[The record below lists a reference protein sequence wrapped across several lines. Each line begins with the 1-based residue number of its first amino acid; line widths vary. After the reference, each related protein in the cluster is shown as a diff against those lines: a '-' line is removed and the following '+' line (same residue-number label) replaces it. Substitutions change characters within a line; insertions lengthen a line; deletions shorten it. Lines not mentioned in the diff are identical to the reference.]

1 MHSRGHRFGPAGP
14 WVWSAAVERGEIHA
28 VGRRSTGGA
37 HPRARSQDIALHRDV
52 GATSQESP
60 HAQSDRR
67 DSRYRAPRNTRR
79 GDPGMTKPRDYE
91 SIPGTYVYDAERGR
105 IGYALNMFC
114 MSLNKAEN
122 RQRFKENAAPYL
134 DRFALTSEQRRTVLE
149 RDWLGMLRVG
159 GNIYY
164 TIKIA
169 FCDGLTFQD
178 VAGMMSGVPKETY
191 AQMMLAGGRSPEGN
205 RFKDEIPPETDHG

>member
-1 MHSRGHRFGPAGP
+1 MS
-14 WVWSAAVERGEIHA
+14 
-28 VGRRSTGGA
+28 
-37 HPRARSQDIALHRDV
+37 
-52 GATSQESP
+52 
-60 HAQSDRR
+60 
-67 DSRYRAPRNTRR
+67 
-79 GDPGMTKPRDYE
+79 KPRDYE

-105 IGYALNMFC
+105 LGYALNMFC

-122 RQRFKENAAPYL
+122 RKRFKENEAGYL
-134 DRFALTSEQRRTVLE
+134 DGFALNAEQRRTILE

-178 VAGMMSGVPKETY
+178 VAGMMSGVSKETY
-191 AQMMLAGGRSPEGN
+191 AQMMLAGGRSPDGN
-205 RFKDEIPPETDHG
+205 RYKDTAQDPDPVQDLDSAPDLGSAQTQHG

>member
-1 MHSRGHRFGPAGP
+1 MT
-14 WVWSAAVERGEIHA
+14 ER
-28 VGRRSTGGA
+28 
-37 HPRARSQDIALHRDV
+37 
-52 GATSQESP
+52 
-60 HAQSDRR
+60 
-67 DSRYRAPRNTRR
+67 N
-79 GDPGMTKPRDYE
+79 DYD
-91 SIPGTYVYDAERGR
+91 SIPGTYVYDARRGR

-122 RQRFKENAAPYL
+122 RVRFKSDEAAYL
-134 DRFALTSEQRRTVLE
+134 DTFPLTADQRRAVLE
-149 RDWLGMLRVG
+149 RDWLGMLKVG

-191 AQMMLAGGRSPEGN
+191 VQMMLAGGRSPEGN
-205 RFKDEIPPETDHG
+205 RFKDPVKAGE

>member
-1 MHSRGHRFGPAGP
+1 M
-14 WVWSAAVERGEIHA
+14 SA
-28 VGRRSTGGA
+28 
-37 HPRARSQDIALHRDV
+37 
-52 GATSQESP
+52 
-60 HAQSDRR
+60 
-67 DSRYRAPRNTRR
+67 
-79 GDPGMTKPRDYE
+79 PRDYE

-122 RQRFKENAAPYL
+122 RALFKADAGGYLNRFP
-134 DRFALTSEQRRTVLE
+134 LTPEQRRTVLE

-178 VAGMMSGVPKETY
+178 VAGMMSGVSKETY
-191 AQMMLAGGRSPEGN
+191 AKMMLAGGRSPLNN
-205 RFKDEIPPETDHG
+205 RYKNGTSPESDHG

>member
-1 MHSRGHRFGPAGP
+1 MT
-14 WVWSAAVERGEIHA
+14 E
-28 VGRRSTGGA
+28 
-37 HPRARSQDIALHRDV
+37 
-52 GATSQESP
+52 
-60 HAQSDRR
+60 RR
-67 DSRYRAPRNTRR
+67 DY
-79 GDPGMTKPRDYE
+79 D

-105 IGYALNMFC
+105 VGYALNMFC

-122 RQRFKENAAPYL
+122 RRSFKENQAAYL
-134 DRFALTSEQRRTVLE
+134 DRFALSAEQRRTVLE

-178 VAGMMSGVPKETY
+178 VAGMMSGVPKDTY
-191 AQMMLAGGRSPEGN
+191 ARMMLAGGRSPEGN
-205 RFKDEIPPETDHG
+205 RYKSADGAAAPAPGAAETDRG

>member
-1 MHSRGHRFGPAGP
+1 MA
-14 WVWSAAVERGEIHA
+14 
-28 VGRRSTGGA
+28 
-37 HPRARSQDIALHRDV
+37 QD
-52 GATSQESP
+52 
-60 HAQSDRR
+60 
-67 DSRYRAPRNTRR
+67 
-79 GDPGMTKPRDYE
+79 RDYE

-114 MSLNKAEN
+114 MSLNKADN
-122 RQRFKENAAPYL
+122 RQSFKQDPAAYL
-134 DRFALTSEQRRTVLE
+134 DRFRLTPEQRRAVLE
-149 RDWLGMLRVG
+149 RDWLGMLKVG

-191 AQMMLAGGRSPEGN
+191 AQMMLAGGRSPDGN
-205 RFKDEIPPETDHG
+205 RFKDPQEPESGHG

>member
-1 MHSRGHRFGPAGP
+1 
-14 WVWSAAVERGEIHA
+14 
-28 VGRRSTGGA
+28 
-37 HPRARSQDIALHRDV
+37 
-52 GATSQESP
+52 
-60 HAQSDRR
+60 
-67 DSRYRAPRNTRR
+67 
-79 GDPGMTKPRDYE
+79 MTKPRDYE

-114 MSLNKAEN
+114 MSLNRAEN
-122 RQRFKENAAPYL
+122 RQRFKENAAAYL
-134 DRFALTSEQRRTVLE
+134 DRFALTPEQRRTVLE

-191 AQMMLAGGRSPEGN
+191 AQMMLAGGRSPKGN

>member
-1 MHSRGHRFGPAGP
+1 MSK
-14 WVWSAAVERGEIHA
+14 
-28 VGRRSTGGA
+28 
-37 HPRARSQDIALHRDV
+37 Q
-52 GATSQESP
+52 
-60 HAQSDRR
+60 
-67 DSRYRAPRNTRR
+67 
-79 GDPGMTKPRDYE
+79 RDYE
-91 SIPGTYVYDAERGR
+91 NIPGTYVYDAERGR

-122 RQRFKENAAPYL
+122 RDSFRDNEAAYL
-134 DRFALTSEQRRTVLE
+134 DRFPVTTEQRRTVLA

-178 VAGMMSGVPKETY
+178 VAGKMSGMSKEAY
-191 AQMMLAGGRSPEGN
+191 AQMMLAGGRSPDGN
-205 RFKDEIPPETDHG
+205 RYLDPTATETPHG

>member
-1 MHSRGHRFGPAGP
+1 MG
-14 WVWSAAVERGEIHA
+14 
-28 VGRRSTGGA
+28 
-37 HPRARSQDIALHRDV
+37 
-52 GATSQESP
+52 
-60 HAQSDRR
+60 
-67 DSRYRAPRNTRR
+67 
-79 GDPGMTKPRDYE
+79 
-91 SIPGTYVYDAERGR
+91 YV
-105 IGYALNMFC
+105 LNMFC

-122 RQRFKENAAPYL
+122 RKSFREDESAYL
-134 DRFALTSEQRRTVLE
+134 DRFALSAEQRRTVLE

-178 VAGMMSGVPKETY
+178 VAGMMSGVPKDAY

-205 RFKDEIPPETDHG
+205 RYKDRTSRETPHG

>member
-1 MHSRGHRFGPAGP
+1 
-14 WVWSAAVERGEIHA
+14 
-28 VGRRSTGGA
+28 
-37 HPRARSQDIALHRDV
+37 
-52 GATSQESP
+52 
-60 HAQSDRR
+60 
-67 DSRYRAPRNTRR
+67 
-79 GDPGMTKPRDYE
+79 MTKPRDYE
-91 SIPGTYVYDAERGR
+91 SIPGTYVYDSVRGR

-122 RQRFKENAAPYL
+122 RQRFKENEAAYL

-169 FCDGLTFQD
+169 RGYRLD
-178 VAGMMSGVPKETY
+178 VWPRGAVGVSEIDTN
-191 AQMMLAGGRSPEGN
+191 GRSGLMIRVDSCTCVVTPGL
-205 RFKDEIPPETDHG
+205 RQ

>member
-1 MHSRGHRFGPAGP
+1 MS
-14 WVWSAAVERGEIHA
+14 E
-28 VGRRSTGGA
+28 
-37 HPRARSQDIALHRDV
+37 
-52 GATSQESP
+52 
-60 HAQSDRR
+60 
-67 DSRYRAPRNTRR
+67 
-79 GDPGMTKPRDYE
+79 PRDYE

-105 IGYALNMFC
+105 VGYALNMFC

-122 RQRFKENAAPYL
+122 RKAFKENEALYL
-134 DRFALTSEQRRTVLE
+134 ERFPITEEQRRTVLA

-191 AQMMLAGGRSPEGN
+191 VQMMLAGGRSPEGN
-205 RFKDEIPPETDHG
+205 RYKQADDRTGQLDAKDPFDPQYAAGAAGKK